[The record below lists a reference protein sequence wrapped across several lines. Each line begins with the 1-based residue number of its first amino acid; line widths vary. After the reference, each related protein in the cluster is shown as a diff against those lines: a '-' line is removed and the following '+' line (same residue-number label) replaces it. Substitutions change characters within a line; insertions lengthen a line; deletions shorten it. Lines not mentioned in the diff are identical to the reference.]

1 MTRVIV
7 HAGFHKTGTSSLQV
21 YLRANRDALQEHVK
35 IYLKAD
41 FLSAGNL
48 GRVYGLKPYP
58 WRRRWFAAALRAFLT
73 KIPDDEVIFLSWEGF
88 SGVMPGH
95 RRAVTGQISNYTRTA
110 IPLARSISAELRRR
124 FGPDTEVE
132 FLYTLRRSEP
142 WVRSVYGHLVR
153 SIRIT
158 DEFEGFRD
166 SFRPVPDL
174 EKEAAKITRA
184 LRPVPV
190 HTAWLEDIGP
200 AREGPASVLF
210 DLVDIPAEVRAALP
224 AAERANAGLSQ
235 DAEDTFLRLNREMD
249 DAQKLKREK
258 DRIAKADR
266 QARA

>member
-21 YLRANRDALQEHVK
+21 YLRANRKALKEQVK

-58 WRRRWFAAALRAFLT
+58 WRRRWFAAALRSFLS
-73 KIPDDEVIFLSWEGF
+73 KIPDDKVIFLSWEGF

-95 RRAVTGQISNYTRTA
+95 RRVITGQIGNYTRAA
-110 IPLARSISAELRRR
+110 IPLARSITTELRRR
-124 FGPDTEVE
+124 FGPDTQVE
-132 FLYTLRRSEP
+132 FLYTLRRTEP
-142 WVRSVYGHLVR
+142 WIRSVYGHLVR

-158 DEFEGFRD
+158 DDFEEFRD
-166 SFRPVPDL
+166 SFRPLPELDQ
-174 EKEAAKITRA
+174 EAARIARA
-184 LRPVPV
+184 LRPLKI
-190 HTAWLEDIGP
+190 HTAWLEDIGK

-210 DLVDIPAEVRAALP
+210 DLVDIPPEIRAALP
-224 AAERANAGLSQ
+224 AAQRANMGLSPE
-235 DAEDTFLRLNREMD
+235 AEETFLRLNREMED
-249 DAQKLKREK
+249 PRKLKREK